1 MKSRVV
7 QCVSFKKH
15 TNEISAFRTSRFR
28 KSQLLLPELSLFLLP
43 FLFSASAGDKVCL
56 PKSAGTQEAPVGVL
70 PLPRLGVLAHILG
83 PPGWPRSEGV
93 GPLSWDEWECG
104 WQRLWRVL
112 LPGDGICG
120 ICQDVWCWGGWWC
133 CWEGRWPRW
142 GWWWC
147 CPGNRLSS
155 PG

>member
-1 MKSRVV
+1 M
-7 QCVSFKKH
+7 
-15 TNEISAFRTSRFR
+15 TNEAFRAASAF
-28 KSQLLLPELSLFLLP
+28 LPELSLFLLP

-70 PLPRLGVLAHILG
+70 PLPRLGVLAHTLG
-83 PPGWPRSEGV
+83 PPGWPRSEGA

-120 ICQDVWCWGGWWC
+120 MCHDVWC
-133 CWEGRWPRW
+133 
-142 GWWWC
+142 
-147 CPGNRLSS
+147 
-155 PG
+155 